1 MDDLNTL
8 MRQAVEDV
16 EPTHRTRELWDGVAV
31 ATRRRHRNRLVGG
44 LLATAVLLGGAA
56 VAVNQSGEDPE
67 LQPAGPTTAR
77 DDEEARPAYGV
88 YYLGSTPQG
97 TRLFR
102 EFRDGPGPSRTPAGA
117 ISLLQSSATDPDY
130 WTLWDADTFA
140 DAREVGDH
148 IEVEVAHPSQ
158 VQDRPDGMTA
168 ADANLSVQQVVYTVT
183 GAVQDPIPVQ
193 FTHEGAPVDQVFGV
207 PTGEPIERAPQL
219 DVLARVSI
227 SNPTDRRVVE
237 DAFSVDGAA
246 SSFEGNVPWE
256 LRDSDGNVV
265 EQGSAQTYGW
275 MDRLYPFATGRIDV
289 SGLEPGE
296 YTLVVT
302 EEDPSGGTEGPGP
315 TVDTRTVIIK

>member
-16 EPTHRTRELWDGVAV
+16 EPANRQRELWDGVAV
-31 ATRRRHRNRLVGG
+31 ASRRRHRNMVLGG

-56 VAVNQSGEDPE
+56 VAVNQSGGGSEPE
-67 LQPAGPTTAR
+67 PAGPTTAR
-77 DDEEARPAYGV
+77 DHQEARPAYGV

-102 EFRDGPGPSRTPAGA
+102 EFRDGPGPARSPAGA
-117 ISLLQSSATDPDY
+117 ISMLQSAATDPDY
-130 WTLWDADTFA
+130 WTLWDAATFS

-168 ADANLSVQQVVYTVT
+168 AEANLSVQQVVYTVT
-183 GAVQDPIPVQ
+183 GAAQDPLPVQ
-193 FTHEGAPVDQVFGV
+193 FTHDGTPVDQVFGV
-207 PTGEPIERAPQL
+207 PTGDPVERAPQL

-237 DAFSVDGAA
+237 DAFSADGVA

-256 LRDSDGNVV
+256 LRDSDGKVV
-265 EQGSAQTYGW
+265 DQGSAQTYGW
-275 MDRLYPFATGRIDV
+275 IDRLYPFATGQIDV
-289 SGLEPGE
+289 SDLEPGE
-296 YTLVVT
+296 YTFVVT
-302 EEDPSGGTEGPGP
+302 EDDPSGGTEGPGP
-315 TVDTRTVIIK
+315 TFDTRTVIIK